1 MWKRRNLFLKPDDDA
16 GGGGAATPAAAPAAA
31 PVAAPAAAPAPAALA
46 PAPAPVASAPAAG
59 PAAAPAA
66 DDGKSYWPAD
76 WRKTVSKDDAKVL
89 ARLDRYASPEAAM
102 HALIAAQN
110 KISSGELK
118 PTLGKDAKP
127 EEVAEYRK
135 AMGIPESADK
145 YDLGNDLALD
155 DDDKATAAELL
166 KAAHA
171 TNQTP
176 EQVRATLKAIK
187 ALQQTSEETRFES
200 DKKLIQQGEDTLRTE
215 WGPEYRRNL
224 NLIHGLLDG
233 AASPGLK
240 DAFFKSRLPDG
251 TPIGSSPEMLKLMVS
266 LALVQNP
273 TGVVVP
279 GSEANPM
286 KGIGDEITAIEKTM
300 RENRS
305 AYNKD
310 EKMQERYR
318 QLLDAREKIKPRGQ
332 AA

>member
-1 MWKRRNLFLKPDDDA
+1 M
-16 GGGGAATPAAAPAAA
+16 
-31 PVAAPAAAPAPAALA
+31 
-46 PAPAPVASAPAAG
+46 
-59 PAAAPAA
+59 
-66 DDGKSYWPAD
+66 
-76 WRKTVSKDDAKVL
+76 L

-118 PTLGKDAKP
+118 PVLSKDAKP
-127 EEVAEYRK
+127 EEITEYRK
-135 AMGIPESADK
+135 TMGIPETPDK
-145 YDLGNDLALD
+145 YDLGSDLQLD
-155 DDDKATAAELL
+155 DDDKSTAAELL

-176 EQVRATLKAIK
+176 DQVKATLKAIK
-187 ALQQTSEETRFES
+187 TLQQSSSEARFES
-200 DKKLIQQGEDTLRTE
+200 DKQLIQQGEDTLRAE
-215 WGPEYRRNL
+215 WGPEYRRNI

-233 AASPGLK
+233 AASPEIK

-251 TPIGSSPEMLKLMVS
+251 KPIGSSPEMLKLLVS

-279 GSEANPM
+279 GSEANPQ
-286 KGIGDEITAIEKTM
+286 KGVADEITAIEKTM
-300 RENRS
+300 RENRG

-318 QLLDAREKIKPRGQ
+318 QLLDAREKMKPRGQ
-332 AA
+332 PA